1 MKAMLQRPPFRHQR
15 GLTLVE
21 LMVALALGLV
31 TTLIVAQVL
40 INAEGQNRRTTSGTD
55 AQINGASA
63 LYLLSQ
69 NIQSAGYGLIGH
81 SGERGCPITWAG
93 APNASA
99 SGTLRLTPFEII
111 TPAAEAAKAVGD
123 RNIIIRTLSSGAT
136 DFSAPRKL
144 RVTALNA
151 SDGFAVSST
160 LGLQAN
166 TIMMVSRRDWSGN
179 GAWCLM
185 FTAGAVNDTTRQVTP
200 NAATLGANPASLTP
214 PGGFRDDMTS
224 LANLGAWPDIREY
237 RLNTATS
244 VLEMRRFDRATLNW
258 VTEELA
264 RGIVRMVAYYGMDDN
279 NDGRV
284 DRYTQESPDDGAEGW
299 RRVVTVRLAIVA
311 RSERVERPE
320 RVGGQARYATSG
332 PLNWVVGATG
342 AANAIEGAG
351 PCAESTNEEDGSV
364 VSSAQQ
370 CVSIGLGPDPAPD
383 NGGVLAADPAD
394 WRNYRYKLFDT
405 VIPLRNL
412 VWSPT

>member
-1 MKAMLQRPPFRHQR
+1 MLQRSPSRHQR
-15 GLTLVE
+15 GLTLIE

-40 INAEGQNRRTTSGTD
+40 INAEGQSRRTTSGTD
-55 AQINGASA
+55 AQINGATA

-81 SGERGCPITWAG
+81 SGDRGCPITWAG

-99 SGTLRLTPFEII
+99 SGPLRLTPFEII
-111 TPAAEAAKAVGD
+111 TPAAEAAKAVGE
-123 RNIIIRTLSSGAT
+123 RNIVIRTLSSGAT

-144 RVTALNA
+144 RQTTLDA
-151 SDGFAVSST
+151 SNGFAVSST

-166 TIMMVSRRDWSGN
+166 TVMMAARRDWSGN
-179 GAWCLM
+179 SAWCLM
-185 FTAGAVNDTTRQVTP
+185 FTAGNVNDATRQVTP
-200 NAATLGANPASLTP
+200 DAATLGANAASLTP

-224 LANLGAWPDIREY
+224 LSNLGIWPDIREY
-237 RLNTATS
+237 RLNTATN
-244 VLEMRRFDRATLNW
+244 VLEMRRFDRTTLDW

-264 RGIVRMVAYYGMDDN
+264 RGIVRMVAYYGIDDN

-284 DRYTQESPDDGAEGW
+284 DRYTQSSPNDGSAGW
-299 RRVVTVRLAIVA
+299 GRVVTVRLAIVA

-320 RVGGQARYATSG
+320 QVGGQVRYATST
-332 PLNWVVGATG
+332 PLTWVVGATG
-342 AANAIEGAG
+342 AANAIEGAT
-351 PCAESTNEEDGSV
+351 PCSESTNEEDGGVVASV
-364 VSSAQQ
+364 QQ
-370 CVSIGLGPDPAPD
+370 CVSIELGPDPAPD

-405 VIPLRNL
+405 VIPLRNQ
-412 VWSPT
+412 VWSPV